1 MSTLRDKIIACYQ
14 GKNIGGTLGAP
25 YEARNHYLHLSYYDP
40 VPTEPATNDDL
51 DLQLVWLRHLAE
63 FGFGLTGEQLGQIGS
78 GRQHTVFLPVPDD
91 PGDRVLLWEK

>member
-63 FGFGLTGEQLGQIGS
+63 FGFGLTGEQLGQAWLDHIDF
-78 GRQHTVFLPVPDD
+78 HPDEY
-91 PGDRVLLWEK
+91 GTAIANLK